1 MFPSCYITSFTYITA
16 TLNFMVGVKM
26 FFFCHCL
33 NYLLWKLLNI
43 LFIHSWRWMWCD
55 WTSLAFK
62 SIYVGAGSLAAS
74 AQFCQ
79 RCVELFMGLS
89 MQDIYRKERKDS
101 WQFKPISL
109 EGLKC
114 VILYTLYCLLY
125 TFDRYISISV
135 NSTQIKRGV
144 RGLSSLI
151 VWTQMTESS
160 FNLEVLC
167 RICFIGAPGFD

>member
-79 RCVELFMGLS
+79 RCVDRFCQRCVELFMGLS

-125 TFDRYISISV
+125 TFDQYISISV

-144 RGLSSLI
+144 RGLSSL
-151 VWTQMTESS
+151 M
-160 FNLEVLC
+160 FH
-167 RICFIGAPGFD
+167 CFIGAPGFD